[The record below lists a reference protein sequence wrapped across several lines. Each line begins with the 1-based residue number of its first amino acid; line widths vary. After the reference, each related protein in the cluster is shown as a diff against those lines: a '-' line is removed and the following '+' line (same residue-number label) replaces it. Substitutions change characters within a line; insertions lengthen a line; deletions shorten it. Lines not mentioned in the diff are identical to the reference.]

1 MEGSERST
9 VEAVIAHDFTEVYGG
24 AERIVASI
32 AEVFP
37 DAPFWSILGH
47 PSVARRMGIGDR
59 AHTVLPPRE
68 RLVRGF
74 RALTPL
80 YPAIV
85 RARRLPA
92 ADVLVTSS
100 YAFAH
105 GFRTENDA
113 PQVCYCYSPLRF
125 AWSMTGEYEELWAAG
140 PARRAAFRALA
151 GLMRAADRRAAEDVT
166 TYVAESEH
174 IAEQIRRFYGRQ
186 PEVIY
191 PPVDTELFKPDS
203 NGDHD
208 DYFLLCGRL
217 IEPYKRFGI
226 AIDAFRELPHRLLI
240 AGDGPAYKDLV
251 GRAGDNV
258 EFLGR
263 LDDDELV
270 PVMQRATA
278 TLFPST
284 DDFGLIP
291 VESMACGR
299 PVIAFAAGGAL
310 ETVKAGE
317 TGEFFDRVT
326 SETIRAAVE
335 GFDPDAYDPDA
346 IRAHAENWSL
356 PRFQA
361 QIREVVERTAL
372 TSGV

>member
-1 MEGSERST
+1 MEGSQTSQ
-9 VEAVIAHDFTEVYGG
+9 VKAVIAHDFTEVYGG

-47 PSVARRMGIGDR
+47 PWVTRRMGVGDR
-59 AHTVLPPRE
+59 AHTVLPSRE

-85 RARRLPA
+85 RSRRLPA

-125 AWSMTGEYEELWAAG
+125 AWSMTDEYEELWAGG
-140 PARRAAFRALA
+140 PALGAAFRGLA
-151 GLMRAADRRAAEDVT
+151 ALMRAADRRAAQDVT

-174 IAEQIRRFYGRQ
+174 IAEQIRRFYGRE

-191 PPVDTELFKPDS
+191 PPVDCELFRPDGD
-203 NGDHD
+203 GDHD

-217 IEPYKRFGI
+217 VEPYKRFGI
-226 AIDAFRELPHRLLI
+226 AIDAFRDLPHRLLV
-240 AGDGPAYKDLV
+240 AGDGPAYEDLV
-251 GRAGDNV
+251 ARAGDNV

-263 LDDDELV
+263 LDDDDLV
-270 PVMQRATA
+270 PVMQRAAA

-317 TGEFFDRVT
+317 TGEFFDT
-326 SETIRAAVE
+326 ATAATIRAAVE
-335 GFDPDAYDPDA
+335 GFDPDAYDPA
-346 IRAHAENWSL
+346 TIRAHAENWSL

>member
-1 MEGSERST
+1 MEGPRTSQ
-9 VEAVIAHDFTEVYGG
+9 VKAVIAHDFTEVYGG
-24 AERIVASI
+24 AERIVAAI

-47 PSVARRMGIGDR
+47 RSVTRRMSIGDR
-59 AHTVLPPRE
+59 AHTVLPSRE
-68 RLVRGF
+68 RLVHGF

-125 AWSMTGEYEELWAAG
+125 AWSMTGDYEALWATGRA
-140 PARRAAFRALA
+140 PRAAFRGMAA
-151 GLMRAADRRAAEDVT
+151 VMRAADRKAARRVT
-166 TYVAESEH
+166 TYVAESDH
-174 IAEQIRRFYGRQ
+174 IAEQIRRFYGRE

-191 PPVDTELFKPDS
+191 PPVDCELFRPGGDR
-203 NGDHD
+203 DHD
-208 DYFLLCGRL
+208 DYFLICGRL

-226 AIDAFRELPHRLLI
+226 AIDAFRELPHRLLV
-240 AGDGPAYKDLV
+240 AGDGPAYAELSE
-251 GRAGDNV
+251 RAGDNV
-258 EFLGR
+258 EFLGG
-263 LDDDELV
+263 LDDDALV
-270 PVMQRATA
+270 PVMQRAAA

-317 TGEFFDRVT
+317 TGEFFDRT
-326 SETIRAAVE
+326 TPEAIRAAVA
-335 GFDPDAYDPDA
+335 GFDPDAYDAAA
-346 IRAHAENWSL
+346 IRAHAENWAL
-356 PRFQA
+356 PRFQR

-372 TSGV
+372 TSRS